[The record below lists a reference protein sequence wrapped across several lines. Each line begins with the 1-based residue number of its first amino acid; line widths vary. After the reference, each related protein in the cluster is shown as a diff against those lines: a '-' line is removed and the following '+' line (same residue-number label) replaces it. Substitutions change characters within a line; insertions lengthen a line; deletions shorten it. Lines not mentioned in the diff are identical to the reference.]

1 MNQVAIIDDYEDEAQ
16 NSLTLTVP
24 QTDHLHCTY
33 KFPLFVAGFGSG
45 KSQGLCV
52 SALNDLFNYPGA
64 NVAVY
69 APTYDLL
76 HLIVMSYLEEMLT
89 NGGFYYKL
97 NNQSHMFHVDGFG
110 KIICRSMDN
119 PGRIVGYETFRA
131 HCDELDILGESK
143 ARLAWNKI
151 IARNRQKVYK
161 LNEHGKRIPL
171 LDKNNEFVFK
181 NGVQM
186 FETEMNKVSAYTT
199 PEGFGFVYQ
208 RWVKEPDP
216 KGLYGIIRA
225 STYSNEHNLP
235 DDYID
240 TLISSYPSELIEAYI
255 NGEFVNLTSGRVY
268 RKFDRVLN
276 GSKEIVGSTG
286 NLLEELYVGMDFN
299 VEHGAASIHVLRDSD
314 QEDYEHQELHCV
326 DQIHESYDTDDTI
339 RILNEK
345 YPNNPIKIYPDAT
358 GKKRSSACGAPS
370 ATDLAKLNTAGFEVI
385 VNYSN
390 PLIKD
395 RVNCVSAQICNGKQ
409 ERHYF
414 VNEDTA
420 PDVCETLEKQVY
432 DANGMPDKKTGLDHQ
447 GDGVGYLIVKM
458 FPIVRQN
465 AGFLKV
471 KRRR

>member
-1 MNQVAIIDDYEDEAQ
+1 MSQLVEIDSPDLE
-16 NSLTLTVP
+16 NSLELTIP
-24 QTDHLHCTY
+24 QTKHLFCEY

-45 KSQGLCV
+45 KSQGMCV
-52 SALNDLFNYPGA
+52 SAMNDLFNYPGA

-76 HLIVMSYLEEMLT
+76 KLITMAYIEEILIK
-89 NGGFYYKL
+89 GGYYYHL
-97 NNQSHMFHVDGFG
+97 NNSNHIFSVDGFG

-119 PGRIVGYETFRA
+119 PAKIVGYETFRA
-131 HCDELDILGESK
+131 HCDELDILGEQK
-143 ARLAWNKI
+143 ARTAWNKI

-161 LNEHGKRIPL
+161 LNADGNRIPL
-171 LDKNNEFVFK
+171 LDSNHEFVFK

-186 FETEMNKVSAYTT
+186 FETELNRVSAYTT

-208 RWVKEPDP
+208 RWVKEKDP

-225 STYSNEHNLP
+225 STYSNAHNLP
-235 DDYID
+235 DDYIE
-240 TLISSYPSELIEAYI
+240 TLIASYPSELIEAYI
-255 NGEFVNLTSGRVY
+255 EGEFVNLTSGRVY
-268 RKFDRVLN
+268 RKFDRKLN
-276 GSKEIVGSTG
+276 GSSEKVLGREQ
-286 NLLEELYVGMDFN
+286 LYVGMDFN
-299 VEHGAASIHVLRDSD
+299 VEHGAASIHVLREGTNPLFKD
-314 QEDYEHQELHCV
+314 LHCV
-326 DQIHESYDTDDTI
+326 DQVNESYDTDDTI

-345 YPNNPIKIYPDAT
+345 YPDNPIDIYPDAT
-358 GKKRSSACGAPS
+358 GKKRSSASGSPS
-370 ATDLAKLNTAGFEVI
+370 ATDLAKLRTAGFKLV
-385 VNYSN
+385 VDYSN

-395 RVNCVSAQICNGKQ
+395 RVNCVNAKICNGKK

-432 DANGMPDKKTGLDHQ
+432 DSNGLPDKSTGLDHQ
-447 GDGVGYLIVKM
+447 GDGVGYLITKM

-471 KRRR
+471 TRRR